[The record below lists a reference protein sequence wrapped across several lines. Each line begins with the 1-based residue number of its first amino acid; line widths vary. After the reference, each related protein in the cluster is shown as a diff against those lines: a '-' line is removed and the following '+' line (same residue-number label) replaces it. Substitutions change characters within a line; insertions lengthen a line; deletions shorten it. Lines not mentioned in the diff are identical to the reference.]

1 MGGDHGASV
10 VLPGADISLTRHPD
24 IEFLIYG
31 DRAVIEPLLDG
42 LPRLKAN
49 ARLVHTDVAIRMD
62 DKPSQA
68 LRHGRWKSSMW
79 LALDAVKKGEADVV
93 ISAGNTGALMA
104 MARFDLKM
112 IEGIERPAI
121 AALWPTLKGEAVVL
135 DVGASIGADEE
146 HLINLAAM
154 GSALARV
161 LFDIERPTV
170 GLLNIGVEEVKGL
183 EQVREAGRRLR
194 EGHFPHFNYVGFVEG
209 DDIGK
214 GTVDVVVTEGFAGNI
229 ALKAAEGT
237 ARQFAQYLKNAMART
252 WASRLGYLLS
262 RQAFRTLREKMDPR
276 KSNGGV
282 FVGLNGIVIKSHG
295 GADAEG
301 FASAI
306 DLGYDMFRYE
316 LLAKI
321 GESMARDMQA
331 SATARSGE
339 RSDLVTV
346 LRSVVLGCGSY
357 LPARILSN
365 DELAKAV
372 ETTDEWIVQ
381 RTGIRER
388 HIAAAGELT
397 SDLAL
402 HAARAALA
410 NAHVEATSIDLI
422 VLATSTPDQ
431 TFPATAVSV
440 QAGLG
445 ITQGAAFDLQ
455 AVCSGF
461 VYALSVV
468 NSMLRSGACK
478 RALVIG
484 AETFSRI
491 LDWNDRTTCVL
502 FGDGAGA
509 LVLEAQP
516 QAGTT
521 ADRGLL
527 TTHLRSDGRYK
538 SKLYVDGGP
547 SSTQTVGH
555 LRMEGRDVFKHAIA
569 MITDVI
575 YDAFK
580 ATGTSAADIDWFVPH
595 QANKRIID
603 GSAHKLGIT
612 PDKVVITVD
621 RHGNTSAA
629 SIPLALTDA
638 MADRRIKRGNLIL
651 LEAMGGGFT
660 WGSALLRW

>member
-1 MGGDHGASV
+1 M
-10 VLPGADISLTRHPD
+10 
-24 IEFLIYG
+24 
-31 DRAVIEPLLDG
+31 
-42 LPRLKAN
+42 
-49 ARLVHTDVAIRMD
+49 
-62 DKPSQA
+62 
-68 LRHGRWKSSMW
+68 
-79 LALDAVKKGEADVV
+79 
-93 ISAGNTGALMA
+93 
-104 MARFDLKM
+104 
-112 IEGIERPAI
+112 
-121 AALWPTLKGEAVVL
+121 
-135 DVGASIGADEE
+135 
-146 HLINLAAM
+146 
-154 GSALARV
+154 
-161 LFDIERPTV
+161 
-170 GLLNIGVEEVKGL
+170 
-183 EQVREAGRRLR
+183 
-194 EGHFPHFNYVGFVEG
+194 
-209 DDIGK
+209 
-214 GTVDVVVTEGFAGNI
+214 
-229 ALKAAEGT
+229 
-237 ARQFAQYLKNAMART
+237 
-252 WASRLGYLLS
+252 
-262 RQAFRTLREKMDPR
+262 
-276 KSNGGV
+276 
-282 FVGLNGIVIKSHG
+282 
-295 GADAEG
+295 
-301 FASAI
+301 
-306 DLGYDMFRYE
+306 
-316 LLAKI
+316 
-321 GESMARDMQA
+321 
-331 SATARSGE
+331 
-339 RSDLVTV
+339 
-346 LRSVVLGCGSY
+346 RSVVLGCGSY

-365 DELAKAV
+365 DELAKSV
-372 ETTDEWIVQ
+372 QTTDEWIVQ

-388 HIAAAGELT
+388 HIAAPGELT

-402 HAARAALA
+402 NAARAALA
-410 NAHVEATSIDLI
+410 NARVEAASIDLI
-422 VLATSTPDQ
+422 VLGTSTPDQ

-445 ITQGAAFDLQ
+445 ITHGAAFDLQ

-461 VYALSVV
+461 VYALSITDA
-468 NSMLRSGACK
+468 MLKSGALK

-527 TTHLRSDGRYK
+527 TAHLRSDGRFK

-575 YDAFK
+575 DDAFK

-603 GSAHKLGIT
+603 GSAHKLGIA
-612 PDKVVITVD
+612 PEKVVITVD

-638 MADRRIKRGNLIL
+638 VADRRIKRGNLIL